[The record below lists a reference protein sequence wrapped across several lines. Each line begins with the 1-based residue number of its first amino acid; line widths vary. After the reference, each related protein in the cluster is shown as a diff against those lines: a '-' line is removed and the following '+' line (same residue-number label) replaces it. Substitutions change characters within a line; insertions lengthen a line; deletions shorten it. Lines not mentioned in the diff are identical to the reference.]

1 MRKLSIVAAAMFAAT
16 TFASTIDLSTV
27 TDDTEFTDGDVVT
40 GTLLLGAGGLFP
52 KLTIADGATVTLRDA
67 VVNARGL
74 GGSSFAWPAIAC
86 AGDATIVLE
95 GENTVNGL
103 YGDYPAIYVPY
114 VGSLTIKGTGALT
127 VSANGSSAAIGSGKG
142 ESTDV
147 DYSSMKFCGSVA
159 IEGGT
164 ITATGGSDGGAGIG
178 TGAGGE
184 MVGSIAISGG
194 TVVATGGK
202 RAAGIGTGPNGRCTG
217 SINIGIG
224 ITRVTATCGYDL
236 AQTTAPIGAGNGGTV
251 AYAVQVAESLS
262 DTTSGRTRT
271 IEAPVL
277 DLSALDITTGDYSK
291 YVGSGYAIT
300 GTLNQ
305 TARIQIAPN
314 ATVTLRDAV
323 IDCADSESLCD
334 SAGITCLGSATI
346 VLEGENFVRGFR
358 KNPGIYVPDG
368 YSLTICGTGSLTA
381 SSNGSGAGIGGAAD
395 INSMNGVSCG
405 NITIAG
411 GSIVATGG
419 SYSAGIGSGNGACGA
434 ITIDGGTVVATGG
447 QNAAGIGS
455 GYKGSCGIITIRD
468 CIDIVKATAG
478 STGAVIGA
486 DPIGAGYNGRSGS
499 VYVDD
504 VLGDETKSGT
514 RTIMKWRD
522 CNLSSATEGV
532 KYGDGS
538 VITGTFDGNYGIT
551 IADGATVTLSGASIH
566 PGGPQNGSGSFDGL
580 TCEGDATIILE
591 GSNTV
596 NSVNTGY
603 PAIYIPYGKTLT
615 IKGTGSLVVNGSNN
629 GAAIGSG
636 ESHVNFGNIVIES
649 GRITARSGIGAAA
662 IGAGPWRNDTNE
674 QSSFSGGN
682 ITINGGIIV
691 ADASIGS
698 DGQGAAI
705 GATWNTCC
713 GKIAING
720 GVVTATG
727 GKYAPGIGAR
737 RPDDCGTITIRA
749 GISSVTATR
758 GDQAWHPIGAGES
771 ASMVRVAGSLD
782 DNEGTST
789 RVIKS
794 KTVNLAYVEG
804 DYTAQDGDVIQ
815 TGDTAYNV
823 TIPAGA
829 TVTINGVTVTGAA
842 GGTVL
847 PAPTFAADGDAATT
861 KFVQGENG
869 KWTLTTFAEMSND
882 ALGADVA
889 DGQIQV
895 YAAGALEDLD
905 GASPMTSGVTVKE
918 KKSAVKTVIEV
929 TPPGNPPS
937 QFFKVKFG
945 N

>member
-27 TDDTEFTDGDVVT
+27 TEDTEFTDGDVVT
-40 GTLLLGAGGLFP
+40 GTLLIGAGGQFP
-52 KLTIADGATVTLRDA
+52 KLTIADGASVTLRDA
-67 VVNARGL
+67 VVNVRGL
-74 GGSSFAWPAIAC
+74 SGSSFAWPAIAC
-86 AGDATIVLE
+86 NGNATIVLE

-142 ESTDV
+142 TSDNLDT
-147 DYSSMKFCGSVA
+147 SSVKYAGSISIQGGMITA
-159 IEGGT
+159 EGG
-164 ITATGGSDGGAGIG
+164 SNGGAGIG
-178 TGAGGE
+178 TGVGGE
-184 MVGSIAISGG
+184 VGIISISGG
-194 TVVATGGK
+194 TVVATGGN
-202 RAAGIGTGPNGRCTG
+202 RAAGIGTGLNGRCTG
-217 SINIGIG
+217 NFGIGMG
-224 ITRVTATCGYDL
+224 ITRVTATCGYDV
-236 AQTTAPIGAGNGGTV
+236 ADTTAPIGAGHGGTV
-251 AYAVQVAESLS
+251 AYPVQVSTSLS

-277 DLSALDITTGDYSK
+277 DLSNLVISTGDYSK

-305 TARIQIAPN
+305 TARIQIGPN

-323 IDCADSESLCD
+323 IDCADAESLCD

-346 VLEGENFVRGFR
+346 ILEGESFVRGYR

-368 YSLTICGTGSLTA
+368 YTLTICGAGSLTA

-419 SYSAGIGSGNGACGA
+419 SYSAGIGSGNGACGT

-455 GYKGSCGIITIRD
+455 GYKGSCSMVMIRD

-504 VLGDETKSGT
+504 VLGDETKGT
-514 RTIMKWRD
+514 SRIILKWRTSK
-522 CNLSSATEGV
+522 LSDATEGV
-532 KYGDGS
+532 AYGDGS
-538 VITGTFDGNYGIT
+538 RITGTFDGNHAIT
-551 IADGATVTLSGASIH
+551 IAAGATVTLSDALIH
-566 PGGPQNGSGSFDGL
+566 PGRSLSGPGDFDGL

-591 GSNTV
+591 GSNVV
-596 NSVNTGY
+596 NSIVGGY
-603 PAIYIPYGKTLT
+603 PAIYIPEGKTLT
-615 IKGTGSLVVNGSNN
+615 IKGTGTLRADSEALA
-629 GAAIGSG
+629 AAIGG
-636 ESHVNFGNIVIES
+636 GKGRNGGNIVIES
-649 GRITARSGIGAAA
+649 GRITVRGGTYGPGIGS
-662 IGAGPWRNDTNE
+662 GLD
-674 QSSFSGGN
+674 SSCGN
-682 ITINGGIIV
+682 ITINGGIVVSEGIWY
-691 ADASIGS
+691 
-698 DGQGAAI
+698 AAGI
-705 GATWNTCC
+705 GAGRC
-713 GKIAING
+713 GECGNITING
-720 GVVTATG
+720 GAVTAIG
-727 GKYAPGIGAR
+727 GNKAAGIGSGQSLTASQAFSS
-737 RPDDCGTITIRA
+737 CGRITIRSGVA
-749 GISSVTATR
+749 RITATC
-758 GDQAWHPIGAGES
+758 GDGCENPIGAGS
-771 ASMVRVAGSLD
+771 DGSTCGTIAVARSLD
-782 DNEGTST
+782 DDHGTPT
-789 RVIKS
+789 RIIKS
-794 KTVNLAYVEG
+794 KTIDLAYLDG

-847 PAPTFAADGDAATT
+847 PAPAFAADCDAATT

-889 DGQIQV
+889 DGQIRV
-895 YAAGALEDLD
+895 YAAPTVEGLD
-905 GASPMTSGVTVKE
+905 AATPMTSGVTVKE

-929 TPPGNPPS
+929 SPPGNPPS

-945 N
+945 E

>member
-1 MRKLSIVAAAMFAAT
+1 MFAAT

-27 TDDTEFTDGDVVT
+27 TGDTEFTDGDVVT
-40 GTLLLGAGGLFP
+40 GTLVIGADGQFP
-52 KLTIADGATVTLRDA
+52 KLTIAGGASVTLRNA

-74 GGSSFAWPAIAC
+74 SGSSFAWPAIAC

-114 VGSLTIKGTGALT
+114 VNRLTIKGTGALT
-127 VSANGSSAAIGSGKG
+127 VSANGSSAAIGSGRG
-142 ESTDV
+142 V
-147 DYSSMKFCGSVA
+147 DDSPVKSAGSIS

-164 ITATGGSDGGAGIG
+164 ITATGGQSGGAGIG
-178 TGAGGE
+178 TGAGGG
-184 MVGSIAISGG
+184 VGIISISGG
-194 TVVATGGK
+194 TVVATGGNQ
-202 RAAGIGTGPNGRCTG
+202 AAGIGTGLNGRCTG
-217 SINIGIG
+217 YFGILEG

-236 AQTTAPIGAGNGGTV
+236 AERTAPIGAGNGGSV
-251 AYAVQVAESLS
+251 ASAVDVSTSLS

-277 DLSALDITTGDYSK
+277 DLSNLVISTVDYSK
-291 YVGSGYAIT
+291 EVESGYAIT

-305 TARIQIAPN
+305 VARIQIARN

-323 IDCADSESLCD
+323 IDCASSSSLCD

-346 VLEGENFVRGFR
+346 ILEGESFVTGFQ

-368 YSLTICGTGSLTA
+368 CTLTICGRGSLTA
-381 SSNGSGAGIGGAAD
+381 ASSGTGAGIGGAAD

-411 GSIVATGG
+411 GSITATGG
-419 SYSAGIGSGNGACGA
+419 SYSAGIGSGNGACGT

-455 GYKGSCGIITIRD
+455 GYKGSCSMVMIQD
-468 CIDIVKATAG
+468 CINSVKATAG
-478 STGAVIGA
+478 QTDAMVGA
-486 DPIGAGYNGRSGS
+486 DPIGAGYNGRCGS
-499 VYVDD
+499 VSVDD
-504 VLGDETKSGT
+504 VLGDETKGST
-514 RTIMKWRD
+514 RTIVKWHTSK
-522 CNLSSATEGV
+522 LSDATEGV
-532 KYGDGS
+532 VYGDGS
-538 VITGTFDGNYGIT
+538 VITGTFNGNYAIT
-551 IADGATVTLSGASIH
+551 IADGATVTLLDASIH
-566 PGGPQNGSGSFDGL
+566 PGGPQDGYGSFDGL

-596 NSVNTGY
+596 NSVNAGY
-603 PAIYIPYGKTLT
+603 PAIYAHYGKTLT
-615 IKGTGSLVVNGSNN
+615 IKGTGSLVANGSIM
-629 GAAIGSG
+629 GAGIGSG
-636 ESHVNFGNIVIES
+636 GSHMPFGNIVIES
-649 GRITARSGIGAAA
+649 GRIIATSGNGAAA
-662 IGAGPWRNDTNE
+662 IGSGGSESDAT
-674 QSSFSGGN
+674 SYFGGN
-682 ITINGGIIV
+682 ITINGGIVV
-691 ADASIGS
+691 ASSGE
-698 DGQGAAI
+698 GGAAI
-705 GATWNTCC
+705 GSGRRTRC
-713 GKIAING
+713 GSIAING
-720 GVVTATG
+720 GAVTATARSN
-727 GKYAPGIGAR
+727 APGIGAGQSGV
-737 RPDDCGTITIRA
+737 CGRITIRTGVA
-749 GISSVTATR
+749 RITATC
-758 GDQAWHPIGAGES
+758 GDGCENPIGAGS
-771 ASMVRVAGSLD
+771 DGSTCDTITVARSLD
-782 DNEGTST
+782 DDNGSPT

-794 KTVNLAYVEG
+794 KTIDLAYLDG

-815 TGDTAYNV
+815 TGDAAYNV

-842 GGTVL
+842 GGMLL
-847 PAPTFAADGDAATT
+847 PAPAFAVDGDAATT

-895 YAAGALEDLD
+895 YAADALEDLD

-929 TPPGNPPS
+929 TPPGNPS
-937 QFFKVKFG
+937 TQFFKVKFG
-945 N
+945 E

>member
-1 MRKLSIVAAAMFAAT
+1 MRKLSIVAAVMFAAT

-27 TDDTEFTDGDVVT
+27 TNDTEFTNGDVVT
-40 GTLLLGAGGLFP
+40 GTLLLGAGGQFP
-52 KLTIADGATVTLRDA
+52 KLTIADGASVTLRDA
-67 VVNARGL
+67 VVNVRGL
-74 GGSSFAWPAIAC
+74 SGSSFAWPAIAC
-86 AGDATIVLE
+86 NGNATIVLE

-142 ESTDV
+142 TSDNLDT
-147 DYSSMKFCGSVA
+147 SSVKYAGS
-159 IEGGT
+159 ISIQGGM
-164 ITATGGSDGGAGIG
+164 ITAKGGSSGGAGIG

-184 MVGSIAISGG
+184 VGIISISGG
-194 TVVATGGK
+194 TVVATGGNQ
-202 RAAGIGTGPNGRCTG
+202 AAGIGTGLNGRCTG
-217 SINIGIG
+217 YFGILEG

-236 AQTTAPIGAGNGGTV
+236 AETTAPIGAGHGGTV
-251 AYAVQVAESLS
+251 AYPVQVATSLS

-271 IEAPVL
+271 IEAPVI
-277 DLSALDITTGDYSK
+277 DLADLVISTGDHSK
-291 YVGSGYAIT
+291 YVESGYAIT
-300 GTLNQ
+300 GTLSQ
-305 TARIQIAPN
+305 VARIQIAPN

-346 VLEGENFVRGFR
+346 ILEGESFVRGYQ

-368 YSLTICGTGSLTA
+368 YTLTICGAGSLTA
-381 SSNGSGAGIGGAAD
+381 SSNGSGAGIGGAAN

-419 SYSAGIGSGNGACGA
+419 SYSAGIGSGNGACGT

-532 KYGDGS
+532 KYEDGS

-603 PAIYIPYGKTLT
+603 PAIYIPYGKTLK
-615 IKGTGSLVVNGSNN
+615 IKGTGSLVANGPYQ

-636 ESHVNFGNIVIES
+636 GKHVHFGNIIIES
-649 GRITARSGIGAAA
+649 GCITATSGNSAAA
-662 IGAGPWRNDTNE
+662 IGSGCD
-674 QSSFSGGN
+674 SSGTSTYYGGN
-682 ITINGGIIV
+682 ITINGGVIV
-691 ADASIGS
+691 ANSGE
-698 DGQGAAI
+698 GGAAI
-705 GATWNTCC
+705 GSGLRTRC
-713 GKIAING
+713 GNIAING
-720 GVVTATG
+720 GVVTATACS
-727 GKYAPGIGAR
+727 YAPGIGAGQVGN
-737 RPDDCGTITIRA
+737 CGTITIRA
-749 GISSVTATR
+749 GIARVTATC
-758 GDQAWHPIGAGES
+758 GNHVEEPIGKGYLGNCGT
-771 ASMVRVAGSLD
+771 VTVNRSLD
-782 DNEGTST
+782 DDERKPT
-789 RVIKS
+789 RIIKS
-794 KTVNLAYVEG
+794 KTIDLAYLDG

-895 YAAGALEDLD
+895 YAAPTVEGLD
-905 GASPMTSGVTVKE
+905 AASPMTSGVTVKE

-929 TPPGNPPS
+929 TPPGNPS
-937 QFFKVKFG
+937 TQFFKVKFG

>member
-27 TDDTEFTDGDVVT
+27 TEDTEFTNGDVVT
-40 GTLLLGAGGLFP
+40 GTLLLGAGGQFP
-52 KLTIADGATVTLRDA
+52 KLTIADGASVTLRNA
-67 VVNARGL
+67 VVNPRGL
-74 GGSSFAWPAIAC
+74 SGNLYAWPAIAC
-86 AGDATIVLE
+86 EGDATIVLE
-95 GENTVNGL
+95 GENTVKGL

-127 VSANGSSAAIGSGKG
+127 VSANGSSAAIGSGRG
-142 ESTDV
+142 V
-147 DYSSMKFCGSVA
+147 DDSPVRSAGS
-159 IEGGT
+159 ISIQGGT
-164 ITATGGSDGGAGIG
+164 IMATGGQSGGAGIG

-184 MVGSIAISGG
+184 VGIISISGG
-194 TVVATGGK
+194 TVVATGGNQ
-202 RAAGIGTGPNGRCTG
+202 AAGIGTGLNGRCTG
-217 SINIGIG
+217 YFGILEG

-236 AQTTAPIGAGNGGTV
+236 AETTAPIGAGHGGTV
-251 AYAVQVAESLS
+251 AYPVQVATSLS

-277 DLSALDITTGDYSK
+277 DLSNLVISTGDHSK
-291 YVGSGYAIT
+291 YVESGYAIT

-323 IDCADSESLCD
+323 IDCASSSSLCD

-346 VLEGENFVRGFR
+346 ILEGESFVGGFQ

-368 YSLTICGTGSLTA
+368 YTLTICGTGSLTA

-411 GSIVATGG
+411 GSVTATGG
-419 SYSAGIGSGNGACGA
+419 SYSAGIGSGNGACGT

-455 GYKGSCGIITIRD
+455 GYKGSCSMVMIQDSINS
-468 CIDIVKATAG
+468 VKATAG
-478 STGAVIGA
+478 EGSGAE
-486 DPIGAGYNGRSGS
+486 PIGAGYNGRCGS
-499 VYVDD
+499 VSVDD
-504 VLGDETKSGT
+504 VLGDETKGT
-514 RTIMKWRD
+514 SRTIVKWHT
-522 CNLSSATEGV
+522 CNLSGATEGV
-532 KYGDGS
+532 VYGDGS
-538 VITGTFDGNYGIT
+538 VITGTFDGDYAIT
-551 IADGATVTLSGASIH
+551 IADGATVTLLDASIH
-566 PGGPQNGSGSFDGL
+566 PSGPQDGYGSFDGL

-596 NSVNTGY
+596 NSVNAGY
-603 PAIYIPYGKTLT
+603 PAIYAHYGKTLT
-615 IKGTGSLVVNGSNN
+615 IKGTGSLVAN
-629 GAAIGSG
+629 GAYYGAGIGSG
-636 ESHVNFGNIVIES
+636 GSHMPFGNIVIES
-649 GRITARSGIGAAA
+649 GRIIATSGDGTAA
-662 IGAGPWRNDTNE
+662 IGSGGSEGDAT
-674 QSSFSGGN
+674 SYFGGN
-682 ITINGGIIV
+682 ITINGGIVV
-691 ADASIGS
+691 ASSGE
-698 DGQGAAI
+698 GGAAI
-705 GATWNTCC
+705 GSGRRTRC
-713 GKIAING
+713 GSIVING
-720 GVVTATG
+720 GAVTATARSN
-727 GKYAPGIGAR
+727 APGIGAGQLGVCGGITIR
-737 RPDDCGTITIRA
+737 TGVARITATCGDGCENPIGAGSDGSTCGTIT
-749 GISSVTATR
+749 
-758 GDQAWHPIGAGES
+758 
-771 ASMVRVAGSLD
+771 VARSLD
-782 DNEGTST
+782 DDRGSPT

-794 KTVNLAYVEG
+794 KTIDLAYLDG

-829 TVTINGVTVTGAA
+829 MVTINGVTVTGAA
-842 GGTVL
+842 DGTVL
-847 PAPTFAADGDAATT
+847 PVPTFAADGDAATT

-895 YAAGALEDLD
+895 YAAPTVEGLD
-905 GASPMTSGVTVKE
+905 AASPMTSGVTVKE

-929 TPPGNPPS
+929 TPSGNPPS

-945 N
+945 E